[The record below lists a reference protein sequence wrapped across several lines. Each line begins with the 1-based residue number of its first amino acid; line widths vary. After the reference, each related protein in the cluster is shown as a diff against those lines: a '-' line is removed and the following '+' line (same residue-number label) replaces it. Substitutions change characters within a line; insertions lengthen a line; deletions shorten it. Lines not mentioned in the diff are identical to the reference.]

1 MKKTIWSEGHNA
13 LVKLIREKRRDAG
26 LTQEDVARALEQRQN
41 WVSHLE
47 SNGRRIDVVEYVRL
61 AEIIGFDAADELRKL
76 IPVIIGK

>member
-13 LVKLIREKRRDAG
+13 LVKLIREKRKEAG
-26 LTQEDVARALEQRQN
+26 LTQEDVAKALEQRQN